1 MTAGVIARDLGLD
14 LYKVELSGVVS
25 KYIGETEK
33 NLERIFRAAHC
44 SNAILFFDEADAIF
58 GKRSEV
64 KDAHDR
70 YANIE
75 VSYLLQRMESYDGV
89 TVLATNMRANLDEA
103 FTRRLQFAMDFPFP
117 DEAYRLYFKKMLE
130 TPALKPEMPAVVKK
144 VEEALRLDTES
155 RYLLWEKKFA
165 L

>member
-1 MTAGVIARDLGLD
+1 MSLTNVGAGHRLPTYIEPVIAL
-14 LYKVELSGVVS
+14 
-25 KYIGETEK
+25 I
-33 NLERIFRAAHC
+33 LEQ
-44 SNAILFFDEADAIF
+44 ADAK
-58 GKRSEV
+58 GKALEGTRIEGQIARKV
-64 KDAHDR
+64 TEEMDR
-70 YANIE
+70 E
-75 VSYLLQRMESYDGV
+75 LFDTRLLPG
-89 TVLATNMRANLDEA
+89 EA
-103 FTRRLQFAMDFPFP
+103 FTQSYTAARHPKAVSLLARVEVWP